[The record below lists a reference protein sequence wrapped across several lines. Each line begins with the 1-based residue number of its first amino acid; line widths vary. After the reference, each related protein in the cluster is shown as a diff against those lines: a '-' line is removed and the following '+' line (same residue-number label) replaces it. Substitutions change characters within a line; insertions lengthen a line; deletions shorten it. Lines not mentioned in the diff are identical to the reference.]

1 MERFENKIEKEK
13 GANVELILHV
23 LRHGDRNLD
32 GTLEE
37 YGRERTK
44 EQSRASH
51 LANEKFDTVKAFGST
66 AGPKTKVEGEDLEM
80 QRSLETAHIFGK
92 EIAGD
97 ELYKTRP
104 RNVLNYETMVLGM
117 PFDYLKIHEN
127 FANRYIYNVLKS
139 DKSFDDLSE
148 NEKKEVSEYAD
159 AKSVEHLMSL
169 QSKDAIDIRKEIAGS
184 FAVLIQRYARMAQE
198 KLKSNQKLLFPI
210 GSHTGMIEPFLSE
223 VVIWKDKD
231 GNERRGATLKEIGG
245 NFNPS
250 EGFDIIL
257 RTGQSGKLEQVQMR
271 FDDQTRLGGEINL
284 DMQKIDEFAEFY
296 RELHNKGK
304 GEESEQE

>member
-1 MERFENKIEKEK
+1 MERFENKIEREK
-13 GANVELILHV
+13 GANVELVLHV

-51 LANEKFDTVKAFGST
+51 LADEDFDAVKAFGST

-104 RNVLNYETMVLGM
+104 RDVLNYETMVLEM
-117 PFDYLKIHEN
+117 PFDYLEIHEN
-127 FANRYIYNVLKS
+127 FANEYIRDVLKS
-139 DKSFDDLSE
+139 DKSFDNLSDD
-148 NEKKEVSEYAD
+148 EKKEVSEYAD

-169 QSKDAIDIRKEIAGS
+169 QTKDAIDTRKEIAGS

-198 KLKSNQKLLFPI
+198 KLKSNQKLLFPL

-223 VVIWKDKD
+223 SVIRKDKD
-231 GNERRGATLKEIGG
+231 GNEKHGATLEEIGG
-245 NFNPS
+245 NFKPS
-250 EGFDIIL
+250 EGFDIVL
-257 RTGQSGKLEQVQMR
+257 KTDQNGKLEQVQMR
-271 FDDQTRLGGEINL
+271 FDDQTRLGGEVYL

-296 RELHNKGK
+296 RELHKK
-304 GEESEQE
+304 DEEPKQE